1 MLKYQ
6 LVFCIGKFQCQ
17 ISYSTMTLVTLLVKL
32 LGQKTKK
39 KKKKE
44 KEKEKNKGESSNNQL
59 IN

>member
-6 LVFCIGKFQCQ
+6 LIFCIGKDQCQ

-32 LGQKTKK
+32 LG

-44 KEKEKNKGESSNNQL
+44 EVNTVYFSCYLFVYLKNKYN
-59 IN
+59 